1 MKKTHIVILWAL
13 LIGLALQSCNNTNN
27 DPAPT
32 STTTNANLLNTWKA
46 SQVLESGTDITTAY
60 ASYRI
65 TFAEASGQQT
75 FSLTTR
81 TGTTQTG
88 TWVLSTDQTTLTLT
102 LADGTSLTFSGVSIS
117 ASELKYT
124 SNETG
129 KTGSVSVNFTL
140 IPA

>member
-1 MKKTHIVILWAL
+1 MKKTYIIILWVMIAL
-13 LIGLALQSCNNTNN
+13 VSQSCNNADTPN
-27 DPAPT
+27 PVLPG
-32 STTTNANLLNTWKA
+32 TTTNADLLKTWKA
-46 SQVLESGTDITTAY
+46 SQVTEGSTDVTTSY

-65 TFAEASGQQT
+65 TFEEANGLKT

-81 TGTTQTG
+81 TGTIEVG
-88 TWVLSTDQTTLTLT
+88 SWALSTDQTTLTLT
-102 LADGTSLTFSGVSIS
+102 LASGGEINLTGVVIS

-129 KTGSVSVNFTL
+129 KTGSVNVSLTL